1 MEGYSC
7 LSDVCMG
14 RVELIAWLFAI
25 QVRGRLLWCLLA
37 DSSFIVYI
45 CLFRVNESAEVAPA
59 GLDASSAKALLE
71 ETNPFLAHL
80 LSRYLPDDPVAA
92 KSAKNLAD
100 DLSETEKALRN
111 KMKDTMA
118 VASSILNAIEE
129 MKGAGNGGGSLP
141 GFEESKLAALVNIL
155 KSENGKLVKDS
166 LSDSIAIRQL
176 EADIA
181 DKEAEIQVLHRKLVM
196 EKSVDRG
203 GGDVGVSRSEEAPE
217 VSKGVSRNGSEQKL
231 VLDQKDEAAPQ
242 VEALK
247 KEVEKRDGDIARLE
261 RYVFLAKCLK
271 SSAEVWR
278 ANPLR

>member
-1 MEGYSC
+1 
-7 LSDVCMG
+7 MG

-25 QVRGRLLWCLLA
+25 QVRGCLLWCLRA
-37 DSSFIVYI
+37 DSSFIVNS
-45 CLFRVNESAEVAPA
+45 CLFRVNESAEVAPP

-71 ETNPFLAHL
+71 ETNPFLAQL
-80 LSRYLPDDPVAA
+80 LHRYLPDDPVAA

-100 DLSETEKALRN
+100 DLSETEKALRS

-118 VASSILNAIEE
+118 VASSILNAIED
-129 MKGAGNGGGSLP
+129 MKAAGNSKASLP

-181 DKEAEIQVLHRKLVM
+181 DKEAEIQVLHRKLMM
-196 EKSVDRG
+196 EKSVERG
-203 GGDVGVSRSEEAPE
+203 DGDVGVSRSEEAPE
-217 VSKGVSRNGSEQKL
+217 VSQGVSRKGSEQKL
-231 VLDQKDEAAPQ
+231 LDQRDAATPH

-261 RYVFLAKCLK
+261 RYVFVAKMSK
-271 SSAEVWR
+271 K
-278 ANPLR
+278 